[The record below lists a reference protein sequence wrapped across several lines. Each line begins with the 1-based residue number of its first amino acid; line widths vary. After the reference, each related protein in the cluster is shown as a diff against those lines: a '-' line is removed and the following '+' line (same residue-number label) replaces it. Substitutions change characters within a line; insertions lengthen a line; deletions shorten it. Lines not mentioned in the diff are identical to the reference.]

1 MRAQKD
7 RFTRS
12 RLGNTVMFIFILL
25 AGAFTVLPMIYC
37 IVTSFKPMD
46 ELLAFP
52 PRFFVSRPTWA
63 NFAALPGLLSNLSVP
78 LSRYFFNSLFI
89 STVITAGHIFIAS
102 MAAYVLSRHK
112 RKWTAVIYVTVQF
125 ALLYNS
131 YTLAVP
137 QYLIFSKTGIID
149 TYAAYII
156 PALPSAMGIFLM
168 KQYMDGSIPAPLIEV
183 AKIDGAGHYCIFFRI
198 VMPLVKPAWMT
209 LLLFSFRDSWAIQ
222 PGGTIFSENLKTL
235 PVVLGQI
242 TSSTSSGIASDI
254 ARAGSVMAASV
265 IMMIPPV
272 IVYLFSQSNV
282 METMGSAGI
291 KE

>member
-1 MRAQKD
+1 MRAQRK

-12 RLGNTVMFIFILL
+12 TAGNFIMLLFLLL

-37 IVTSFKPMD
+37 VVTSFKPMD

-78 LSRYFFNSLFI
+78 LSRYFFNSVFI
-89 STVITAGHIFIAS
+89 SVAITVGHIIIAS
-102 MAAYVLSRHK
+102 MASYVLSQHK
-112 RKWTAVIYVTVQF
+112 RKWTDFIAVLVQL

-168 KQYMDGSIPAPLIEV
+168 KQYMDSSIPAPLIEA
-183 AKIDGAGHYCIFFRI
+183 AKIDGAGHYRIFFQI

-209 LLLFSFRDSWAIQ
+209 LTLFAFRDSWAIQ

-265 IMMIPPV
+265 IMMIPPIV
-272 IVYLFSQSNV
+272 VYLFSQSNV

>member
-89 STVITAGHIFIAS
+89 STVITSGHIFIAS

-265 IMMIPPV
+265 IMMIPPI

>member
-265 IMMIPPV
+265 IMMLPPI

>member
-1 MRAQKD
+1 
-7 RFTRS
+7 
-12 RLGNTVMFIFILL
+12 MFIFILL

>member
-1 MRAQKD
+1 
-7 RFTRS
+7 
-12 RLGNTVMFIFILL
+12 MFIFILL

-265 IMMIPPV
+265 IMMIPPI

>member
-1 MRAQKD
+1 
-7 RFTRS
+7 
-12 RLGNTVMFIFILL
+12 MFIFILL

-242 TSSTSSGIASDI
+242 TSITSSGIASDI

-265 IMMIPPV
+265 IMMIPPI